1 MNAAGEPNTRDGV
14 RTMSARRVWVF
25 GVAVLGAAVAGL
37 TWAAAPTVLEKES
50 FQIDPVHS
58 KALFRV
64 HHLGAGMFYGR
75 FNDVSG
81 TINFDSSGDVGPD
94 FDVVVDVNSVDTGN
108 EKLDGHLKSP
118 DFFNAKEHP
127 KLTFKSKS
135 SKKVKDKTYE
145 VTGDLTINGVTKP
158 LTAQVEWMGTSEKGM
173 GKRCGFETIFQVKR
187 SDFGMKYMLDNGGL
201 GDDVRIIV
209 SLEGMIGRGK

>member
-1 MNAAGEPNTRDGV
+1 MKTYRGY
-14 RTMSARRVWVF
+14 
-25 GVAVLGAAVAGL
+25 LIGALVVGTTVAGL
-37 TWAAAPTVLEKES
+37 TQAAAPKGLDKET
-50 FQIDPVHS
+50 FQIDAIHS

-75 FNDVSG
+75 FNDVTG
-81 TINFDSSGDVGPD
+81 TIHFDAASEAGPD

-127 KLTFKSKS
+127 KLTFRSKS
-135 SKKVKDKTYE
+135 SKKVKDRIYE

-158 LTAQVEWMGTSEKGM
+158 LTLQVEWTGSSDMGR
-173 GKRCGFETIFQVKR
+173 GKRCGFETIFQIKR
-187 SDFGMKYMLDNGGL
+187 SDFGVKYGLDNGGL
-201 GDDVRIIV
+201 GDDVRVIV
-209 SLEGMIGRGK
+209 SLEGMIDSGRS